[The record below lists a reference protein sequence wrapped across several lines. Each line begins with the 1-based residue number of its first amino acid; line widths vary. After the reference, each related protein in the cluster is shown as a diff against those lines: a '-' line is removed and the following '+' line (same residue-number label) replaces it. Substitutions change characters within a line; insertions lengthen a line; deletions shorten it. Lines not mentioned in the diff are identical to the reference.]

1 MAFKK
6 DPDATL
12 DYSFDWTAYLAAGS
26 DLISSVTWV
35 LSAGLLQVSTV
46 PSTTTPAIFVAGGVL
61 DTTESITCRITT
73 TGGRIDDRTIFLTI
87 LQR

>member
-12 DYSFDWTAYLAAGS
+12 DYSFDWTAYLAAEG
-26 DLISSVTWV
+26 DLISSVAWV
-35 LSAGLLQVSTV
+35 LSDGLLQVSSLT
-46 PSTTTPAIFVAGGVL
+46 STTKPLIFVSGGVL
-61 DTTESITCRITT
+61 DNTESITCRITT